1 MEWAG
6 NGRSNAISALIHCL
20 LAATFIRPHSFCL
33 LHHLNRSTQL
43 IPICLFWNYTAGK
56 QIFSPI
62 WNSYFIGTAGPIQ
75 TFDIGLKFIM
85 QIEYPKNSKPLEAN
99 VEIMNWNDRRRIIK
113 MIDTTAEMLN
123 KFPVAWNSLLLT
135 TCSLGQFL
143 GPKLMISVY
152 FIVPVIAPFVCLYLF
167 AQVAS
172 WGIFTPCISRLF
184 VFAVR
189 FLKCLKLR
197 ANEQSV
203 GNSRTCC
210 FTTEPISGSNSLSSS
225 SASSSSSSSSLSS
238 SSSFTSSTI
247 TRKQKKNYL
256 AQISTHL
263 CILFMFYMYVL
274 TLF

>member
-1 MEWAG
+1 MEEATQFPRWYIVCWRLHLF
-6 NGRSNAISALIHCL
+6 GRIRSVCSTIWIDRLNWFRFVYFGIILQASRFFPPSEIHIL
-20 LAATFIRPHSFCL
+20 SELRARFRL
-33 LHHLNRSTQL
+33 
-43 IPICLFWNYTAGK
+43 
-56 QIFSPI
+56 
-62 WNSYFIGTAGPIQ
+62 
-75 TFDIGLKFIM
+75 FDIGLKFIM

-135 TCSLGQFL
+135 TCSLGQFS

-225 SASSSSSSSSLSS
+225 SSASSSSSSSSLSS